1 MPALAAASVT
11 TSSRIDPPGCTIAF
25 TPASVSVSSPSGN
38 GKNASDA
45 ADGAPH
51 AVAAALDRQPGRVDP
66 VDLAHAHPDGRAV
79 GGDDD
84 RVGLHRAAGPPRELQ
99 VGQRLRVGGLSRWPA
114 SS

>member
-1 MPALAAASVT
+1 MPALAAAAV
-11 TSSRIDPPGCTIAF
+11 TSSSRTDPPGCTIAF

-45 ADGAPH
+45 ATAPLH
-51 AVAAALDRQPGRVDP
+51 AVAGPLHRQPGGVDP
-66 VDLAHAHPDGRAV
+66 VDLTHAHADGGAV

-99 VGQRLRVGGLSRWPA
+99 VGQRRRVGG
-114 SS
+114 